1 MNNNVIFLDYQ
12 PKKDVE
18 PTVNNYI
25 NEVNLAVKQQITTAY
40 LLLSKLFEDKEA
52 GEPIHYDDW
61 TPPLGTIWTAL
72 ERWEKIDKSFFPAG
86 RQTRPAG
93 GKTK

>member
-12 PKKDVE
+12 PKEDVE
-18 PTVNNYI
+18 PTVKDYI
-25 NEVNLAVKQQITTAY
+25 DEVNLAVKQQITTAY
-40 LLLSKLFEDKEA
+40 LLLSKLFENKEA

-72 ERWEKIDKSFFPAG
+72 ERWKKIDESFFPPVDKLNKG
-86 RQTRPAG
+86 F
-93 GKTK
+93 GKI